1 MGPGS
6 ADLYVTRLIPALL
19 VAALLPLGTAPAVAA
34 SPDRSQPA
42 PRAAAQV
49 RILDTTSPF
58 SPDGDGH
65 RDRLSVRYRL
75 TETARVSVTV
85 THRGKT
91 VLRTTP
97 KVIHAGKRSLR
108 WDGTRANG
116 KHVADGRYGVVVR
129 ATAHGTTRTGR
140 TTVVVRTSP
149 THVDA
154 GALKLSSGTVY
165 PYAKVIN
172 DVVVGNFNLTSPL
185 VVDGLDGYYYPARVI
200 EKLRAQV
207 LDRAGRVVSTE
218 PITSAPRSSER
229 TGVATCDPCGRF
241 TWDGRDAV
249 GQRQAPGAY
258 RIRVVQGRDA
268 AGNTR
273 IVSNTRSVKISR
285 AQLEAKATVIDLD
298 AAATP
303 QSAEPPTGGC
313 ILCPYPCATTAS
325 TRYPDGLTF
334 TTTSTTCLPTLG
346 YFTVPVP
353 GRRTPYDRFSVTA
366 TGGPSTPGASAS
378 AQLTAGADSRA
389 SLTMTGD
396 TTTPS
401 SDRPMASNSEIYPA
415 GWPDA
420 VLWSVRGREG
430 SYDVASFQ
438 VRTLT
443 YVPAA

>member
-1 MGPGS
+1 M
-6 ADLYVTRLIPALL
+6 TQRLIPALL
-19 VAALLPLGTAPAVAA
+19 AAALLPFAAAPAVASA
-34 SPDRSQPA
+34 PDRSQPA

-58 SPDGDGH
+58 SPNGDGH
-65 RDRLSVRYRL
+65 EDRVAVRYRL

-85 THRGKT
+85 TDRGKA
-91 VLRTTP
+91 VYRTAP
-97 KVIHAGKRSLR
+97 KVARVGKRSFT

-116 KHVADGRYGVVVR
+116 KHVADGRYRVVVR
-129 ATAHGTTRTGR
+129 VTAHGTTRTDS
-140 TTVVVRTSP
+140 TSVVVRTSP
-149 THVDA
+149 SRLDA
-154 GALKLSSGTVY
+154 GALELSSGTVY

-185 VVDGLDGYYYPARVI
+185 VVDGVDGYYYPSRVI
-200 EKLRAQV
+200 ETLRAQV

-241 TWDGRDAV
+241 TWDGRDSV
-249 GQRQAPGAY
+249 GVRQAPGTY
-258 RIRVVQGRDA
+258 RIRVIQGRDA

-273 IVSNTRSVKISR
+273 ILSNTRTVKISR
-285 AQLEAKATVIDLD
+285 AQLKAKATIIDLA

-303 QSAEPPTGGC
+303 RSADPPTGGC
-313 ILCPYPCATTAS
+313 ILCPYPCETTAS
-325 TRYPDGLTF
+325 ARYPGGLTF
-334 TTTSTTCLPTLG
+334 TTASTTCLPTLG

-353 GRRTPYDRFSVTA
+353 GRRTPHDRFSVTA

-378 AQLTAGADSRA
+378 VQLTAGADSRA
-389 SLTMTGD
+389 TWTMTGD
-396 TTTPS
+396 TTTS
-401 SDRPMASNSEIYPA
+401 WSDRPMSPNSEVYPA

-420 VLWSVRGREG
+420 VIWSVRGLTG

-438 VRTLT
+438 VTTYT